1 MAQTIRV
8 FSHRWAGVPPGVNV
22 RHPRDGVRAVIPPQQ
37 SIVVICQLGEG
48 QDGAGCSA
56 LAERWGAV
64 SGVVCPSVVHID
76 ALVDLV
82 PGRARQGLRLS
93 CGNVSFFSAFPMFV
107 PSLSWEMFFLQG
119 IQWRKKDGSA
129 PIHPPP
135 ISGFPTPAD
144 TAVARSRRMRLRASV
159 VLPPHCRERKLNG
172 PRTLKTG
179 RPETFR

>member
-107 PSLSWEMFFLQG
+107 RGPVLGNVLFARYTMAQKRCFHT
-119 IQWRKKDGSA
+119 D
-129 PIHPPP
+129 PP
-135 ISGFPTPAD
+135 A
-144 TAVARSRRMRLRASV
+144 ANQRV
-159 VLPPHCRERKLNG
+159 PHTR
-172 PRTLKTG
+172 
-179 RPETFR
+179 